1 MAAVPTLI
9 FAGLALWTA
18 VSFVVA
24 VVLGHAMR
32 RLEPVPVRA
41 SARRVVDQPEGFL
54 HHRRE
59 LVGKRRLVMAQ
70 ARLAEGDQ
78 GRVDRLVR
86 AAFRPEGDPARGGD
100 EEEARVLV
108 ASIIETIE
116 AAGDERVV
124 ERSNREQTRSEQV
137 AG

>member
-1 MAAVPTLI
+1 MADA
-9 FAGLALWTA
+9 AGREAEIGA
-18 VSFVVA
+18 F
-24 VVLGHAMR
+24 
-32 RLEPVPVRA
+32 
-41 SARRVVDQPEGFL
+41 ARRVVDQPEGFL

-59 LVGKRRLVMAQ
+59 LVGKGRLVMAQ

-108 ASIIETIE
+108 ASIVEAIE

-124 ERSNREQTRSEQV
+124 ERADWEQPRSEQV
-137 AG
+137 SGEARGGEHQEQVAFGDA